1 MRAQFLPS
9 IFRPPVFDPR
19 NQDFSVEF
27 FHGAASC
34 AARLVTCK
42 PPICVR
48 GACHHSAPPKARVD
62 QGQSGTSQ
70 NRSRRCQA
78 VGLSGQAPSIAP
90 VLAASAACAFIWD
103 AELKSLKVWPPK
115 AARSAEA
122 QDFRAAQER
131 LLLSSLLS
139 LFFLEFSER
148 IFSRLRRTF
157 TGLGPL
163 CVCYFLLFCSRPAGS
178 GLGRVILTTR
188 EHVVAIE
195 AHGKGLLGITLR
207 YPYEIR
213 NEADYFGDLRDARVP
228 KEMLDLAAHIV
239 ATRFGRFHPEK
250 FEDRYEHALR
260 ELIKRKQ
267 RGEKIAKPSKRPPAK
282 VIDLMEALRQSAAV
296 GRGAARRPLK
306 HASAEHKRGRARR
319 STAQARKAS

>member
-1 MRAQFLPS
+1 MVDRRPRRSAELLTFPDSNALLRPAQGYRLAPRFMFASINVLRAQFFPS

-19 NQDFSVEF
+19 NQDLSVEF
-27 FHGAASC
+27 FHGAVSC

-70 NRSRRCQA
+70 NRSRRRQA

-139 LFFLEFSER
+139 LFFLEF
-148 IFSRLRRTF
+148 
-157 TGLGPL
+157 
-163 CVCYFLLFCSRPAGS
+163 
-178 GLGRVILTTR
+178 
-188 EHVVAIE
+188 
-195 AHGKGLLGITLR
+195 
-207 YPYEIR
+207 
-213 NEADYFGDLRDARVP
+213 
-228 KEMLDLAAHIV
+228 
-239 ATRFGRFHPEK
+239 
-250 FEDRYEHALR
+250 
-260 ELIKRKQ
+260 
-267 RGEKIAKPSKRPPAK
+267 
-282 VIDLMEALRQSAAV
+282 
-296 GRGAARRPLK
+296 
-306 HASAEHKRGRARR
+306 
-319 STAQARKAS
+319 